1 MSEPDRPERP
11 DGTEDAQLSAGGRQ
25 PTIKTI
31 AAAAGVGV
39 GTVSRVLS
47 GRGYVSLDT
56 RAKVEEAVRELRY
69 RPSAIG
75 RGLKEQR
82 TKNIGLLVADVSNS
96 YYGDFAKGVLA
107 EARHLDRHVVV
118 GSSDD
123 DAAAEREY
131 VELFLEQRVE
141 GIIAF
146 PSSENLAVWREAQE
160 LGVNLVFADR
170 VLEGLDVPS
179 VVVDNHD
186 GAYAL
191 TEYLIVLG
199 HRRIGY
205 LGGPREVSSGREREQ
220 GYRDAHADAGLEVV
234 EELVVPSHFTRRNAF
249 ANALRI
255 LGAEPLPTALVA
267 SNNILGEAAIGAVRH
282 LGLNIPDDLSVVMF
296 DDVPWATLVTP
307 PITVVTQP
315 ARRLGREAARLV
327 VRAASEP
334 GSVLVRT
341 ELVVRSSAAPP
352 RATA

>member
-1 MSEPDRPERP
+1 VTGP
-11 DGTEDAQLSAGGRQ
+11 DGALPPEDSGDPAATQRQ

-31 AAAAGVGV
+31 AASAGVGV

-47 GRGYVSLDT
+47 GRGYVSPDT
-56 RAKVEEAVRELRY
+56 RSKVEAAVRNLRY

-107 EARHLDRHVVV
+107 EARHLERHVVV

-123 DAAAEREY
+123 DPVAEREY
-131 VELFLEQRVE
+131 IELFLEQRVE

-146 PSSENLAVWREAQE
+146 PSQENLAAWREAQE
-160 LGVNLVFADR
+160 MGINLVFADR
-170 VLEGLDVPS
+170 VLEELDVPF

-191 TEYLIVLG
+191 TEYLIALG

-205 LGGPREVSSGREREQ
+205 LGGPRETTSGREREQ
-220 GYRDAHADAGLEVV
+220 GYRDAHLDAGVEVE

-255 LGAEPLPTALVA
+255 LGTDRLPTALVA
-267 SNNILGEAAIGAVRH
+267 SNNILGEAALGAVRH
-282 LGLNIPDDLSVVMF
+282 LDLSIPDDISLVMF
-296 DDVPWATLVTP
+296 DDVPWATLVSP

-327 VRAASEP
+327 VRGAPGAS
-334 GSVLVRT
+334 SVLVRT

-352 RATA
+352 RAGG

>member
-1 MSEPDRPERP
+1 M
-11 DGTEDAQLSAGGRQ
+11 SAGGPGPTDDAAEPAVAGKQ

-31 AAAAGVGV
+31 AALAGVGV

-47 GRGYVSLDT
+47 GRGYVSPDT
-56 RAKVEEAVRELRY
+56 RAKVESAVRDLRY

-123 DAAAEREY
+123 DPGAEREY
-131 VELFLEQRVE
+131 IELFLEQRVD

-146 PSSENLAVWREAQE
+146 PSRENLTAWREAQE
-160 LGVNLVFADR
+160 MGVHLVFADR
-170 VLEGLDVPS
+170 VLEELDVPS
-179 VVVDNHD
+179 VTVDNHD

-191 TEYLIVLG
+191 TEYLIALG

-205 LGGPREVSSGREREQ
+205 LGGPWETTSGREREQ
-220 GYRDAHADAGLEVV
+220 GYRDAHGDAGVEVD
-234 EELVVPSHFTRRNAF
+234 EEIVVPSHFTRRNAF

-255 LGAEPLPTALVA
+255 LGTGRLPTALVA
-267 SNNILGEAAIGAVRH
+267 SNNILGEAALGAVRH
-282 LGLNIPDDLSVVMF
+282 LDLAIPDDISFVMF
-296 DDVPWATLVTP
+296 DDVPWATLVSP

-327 VRAASEP
+327 VRGAEFTS
-334 GSVLVRT
+334 SVLVRT

-352 RATA
+352 RAGA